1 MMTIEKKSSGF
12 AGPDDVRTVR
22 ILAVDDHEMTTLG
35 YKFILE
41 DTEFKGFRVHM
52 DMAKSYEEAEEKMR
66 RSLKGLPYQIYL
78 LDIQLSSGNGSETN
92 GKNGE
97 DLGILARKISPE
109 SQIVFMSSFSDNY
122 RINSVMQTV
131 NPEGYMVKSEIDKAS
146 LQAMV
151 NTVLKNPPY
160 YTQKALAAIRRKM
173 ANAINLDEN
182 DKKILY
188 LLSIGTKTKD
198 MVHHISLS
206 LPSIENRKRQIKS
219 LFGIEK
225 QNDQAL
231 ITEARRR
238 GFI

>member
-1 MMTIEKKSSGF
+1 MMETL
-12 AGPDDVRTVR
+12 R

-41 DTEFKGFRVHM
+41 DSEFEGFRVHM
-52 DMAKSYEEAEEKMR
+52 DTAKSYEEAEDKMR
-66 RSLKGLPYQIYL
+66 RSLKSLPYQIYL
-78 LDIQLSSGNGSETN
+78 LDIQLSGGNAKDTDS
-92 GKNGE
+92 KNGE
-97 DLGILARKISPE
+97 DLGVLAREISPDTK
-109 SQIVFMSSFSDNY
+109 IVFMSSFSDNY
-122 RINSVMQTV
+122 RINSIMQSV
-131 NPEGYMVKSEIDKAS
+131 DPEGYMVKSEIDKES
-146 LQAMV
+146 LRAMV
-151 NTVLKNPPY
+151 RTVIKNPPY
-160 YTQKALAAIRRKM
+160 YTQKALAAIRKKM
-173 ANAINLDEN
+173 ANSIDLDEN

-206 LPSIENRKRQIKS
+206 LPSIENRKRHIKS